1 VHLTV
6 GLRCSTHVVK
16 VPTKHVLQ
24 GARRKSTVH
33 KSTSG
38 SMAASLLAL
47 LSQQTP
53 NLATRKALILTGLQH
68 DFLSP
73 DGKLPVNNLDSG
85 FLKRTKTLIN
95 EFRPYGQVIWIR
107 TEIDTSRHPS
117 DVDEDACNVIT
128 SLDEH
133 VQPSSE
139 DDSEDDASDSE
150 IPQPSRKRKP
160 GKDTSSPV
168 TTQGASKRNQRKSS
182 LDEASTDT
190 PALID
195 EEHFLTET
203 ADREACFIKGTLGAD
218 YAAEVKS
225 NIQPTDLQV
234 TKAYYSAFSS
244 SSLLSTLRMKLI
256 TELYVCGAM
265 TNLNVYATSMDA
277 ARYGIKITLVED
289 CLGYRHKER
298 HDLAIKRLVDIMD
311 ARVTT
316 SDQVIAEMGAGAS
329 ASRSRVTGPTQLH
342 PPTLGANID
351 VAADMLEVASSDDED
366 DEDLLS
372 VRASPPKSHRPL
384 EIKSSRPQDEHLH
397 VVDTGSEPHPQ
408 FQRLATAESN
418 TGAGPSKRTT
428 TDDIERPGQ
437 VETVELEIT
446 RSLNRL
452 GISDEAN
459 RPTATTQT
467 TTNIVNRSPPDQ
479 AANAA
484 GDSKESFPTPSAFLK
499 KQKANIRSALS
510 KIQRRNRKAQA
521 DTMITRQSDQP
532 LFGMDKEEES
542 QSSSIQYDLLPPDR
556 VDGLFHKLKDEV
568 KWQKMHHQ
576 TGEVPRLVCCQGT
589 IDSEGNMPVYRHP
602 SDEPI
607 PLLPWSTTVNE
618 IRQAAEAIAG
628 HELNHA
634 LIQLYRAGTDF
645 ISEHSDKT
653 LDIRPDSFIVNAS
666 FGAER
671 VMRLRTKRS
680 PQNTTASSTTE
691 ASSQQHSTSRTTHRV
706 RLPHNSALLM
716 SLETNA
722 RYLHSI
728 HADKRPAS
736 ELTPAEKAYDGQRI
750 SLTFRHIGTYLD
762 AKSEYIWGQGATG
775 KERENARK
783 VINGDAVE
791 VEKLVRGFGAENAA
805 AEVALAEWYGCGSD
819 VLHLK

>member
-1 VHLTV
+1 
-6 GLRCSTHVVK
+6 
-16 VPTKHVLQ
+16 
-24 GARRKSTVH
+24 
-33 KSTSG
+33 
-38 SMAASLLAL
+38 MAAALLAL

-53 NLATRKALILTGLQH
+53 NLATRKALILTGFQH

-85 FLKRTKTLIN
+85 FLKRTKKLIN
-95 EFRPYGQVIWIR
+95 EFRSHGDVIWIR
-107 TEIDTSRHPS
+107 TEIDASRHPS

-133 VQPSSE
+133 DQSNSD
-139 DDSEDDASDSE
+139 DDSEDDASDSDTA
-150 IPQPSRKRKP
+150 QPSRKRKP

-168 TTQGASKRNQRKSS
+168 ATQGASKRTQRKSS
-182 LDEASTDT
+182 LDEASTDHSV
-190 PALID
+190 PVD
-195 EEHFLTET
+195 EEHFLTQT
-203 ADREACFIKGTLGAD
+203 ADREACFIKGTLGAE
-218 YAAEVKS
+218 YASEVKS
-225 NIQPTDLQV
+225 SVQPTDLQV

-244 SSLLSTLRMKLI
+244 TSLLSTLRMKLI

-289 CLGYRHKER
+289 CLGYRLKER

-329 ASRSRVTGPTQLH
+329 SSRARVTEPTNTH
-342 PPTLGANID
+342 NTLGANID
-351 VAADMLEVASSDDED
+351 AAADMLEVASSDDED

-372 VRASPPKSHRPL
+372 VRASPSKSHGPL
-384 EIKSSRPQDEHLH
+384 EIKDSRPQDEHLH
-397 VVDTGSEPHPQ
+397 VVDTGSDSHSQ
-408 FQRLATAESN
+408 LQRNASAESS
-418 TGAGPSKRTT
+418 TGTVTRQRTSK
-428 TDDIERPGQ
+428 DNIERPGQ
-437 VETVELEIT
+437 VEAVELEIT
-446 RSLNRL
+446 RPLNRL
-452 GISDEAN
+452 AISQEAI
-459 RPTATTQT
+459 RPTATAQSM
-467 TTNIVNRSPPDQ
+467 TNMTNRNSPDQ

-484 GDSKESFPTPSAFLK
+484 SDSTKSFPPSTTSLK
-499 KQKANIRSALS
+499 KQQANIRNALS

-521 DTMITRQSDQP
+521 DSMIERQTNQP
-532 LFGMDKEEES
+532 LFGVNKEEES
-542 QSSSIQYDLLPPDR
+542 QRSSIQYDLLPPDR
-556 VDGLFHKLKDEV
+556 VDGLFHKLKEEV

-589 IDSEGNMPVYRHP
+589 IDSEGDMPVYRHP
-602 SDEPI
+602 SDETI
-607 PLLPWSTTVNE
+607 PLLPWTKTVDE

-634 LIQLYRAGTDF
+634 LIQLYRAGTDY

-680 PQNTTASSTTE
+680 RNTPSTEPSTQDPQ
-691 ASSQQHSTSRTTHRV
+691 SRTTHRV

-722 RYLHSI
+722 QYLHSI
-728 HADKRPAS
+728 NADKRLAS
-736 ELTPAEKAYDGQRI
+736 ELTPAEKAYEGQRI

-762 AKSEYIWGQGATG
+762 AKSEHIWGQGAMA
-775 KERENARK
+775 KEREDARK
-783 VINGDAVE
+783 VINGDAKAVDE
-791 VEKLVRGFGAENAA
+791 LVKGFGAENAA
-805 AEVALAEWYGCGSD
+805 SEVAWAEFYGGGSD

>member
-1 VHLTV
+1 
-6 GLRCSTHVVK
+6 
-16 VPTKHVLQ
+16 
-24 GARRKSTVH
+24 
-33 KSTSG
+33 
-38 SMAASLLAL
+38 MAASLLAL
-47 LSQQTP
+47 LSQQSP
-53 NLATRKALILTGLQH
+53 NLQTRKALIVTGLQH

-73 DGKLPVNNLDSG
+73 NGKLPVNNLDSG

-95 EFRPYGQVIWIR
+95 EFRPHGQIIWIR
-107 TEIDTSRHPS
+107 TEIDASRHPS

-133 VQPSSE
+133 DQASSG
-139 DDSEDDASDSE
+139 DDSEDDASDSDTA
-150 IPQPSRKRKP
+150 QPSRKRKP

-168 TTQGASKRNQRKSS
+168 AIQGASKRNQRKSS
-182 LDEASTDT
+182 LDEAYADASA
-190 PALID
+190 PVD
-195 EEHFLTET
+195 EEHFLTQIPG
-203 ADREACFIKGTLGAD
+203 REACFIKGTLGAD

-225 NIQPTDLQV
+225 SIQPTDLQV

-244 SSLLSTLRMKLI
+244 TSLLSTLRMKLI

-289 CLGYRHKER
+289 CLGYRQKER
-298 HDLAIKRLVDIMD
+298 HDLAIKRLVNIMD
-311 ARVTT
+311 ARTTT
-316 SDQVIAEMGAGAS
+316 SDQVMAEMGAGTS
-329 ASRSRVTGPTQLH
+329 TSRPKVTEPTQTHNL
-342 PPTLGANID
+342 LGANID
-351 VAADMLEVASSDDED
+351 AAGDMLEVASSDDED

-372 VRASPPKSHRPL
+372 VRASPSKSPGPL
-384 EIKSSRPQDEHLH
+384 EIKGSRPQDEHLH
-397 VVDTGSEPHPQ
+397 VVDTGSEQHPQ
-408 FQRLATAESN
+408 FQRLAPAHSS
-418 TGAGPSKRTT
+418 TGAGTSQRTAA
-428 TDDIERPGQ
+428 DDIERPGQ
-437 VETVELEIT
+437 VETVELEIS

-452 GISDEAN
+452 DISDKATQ
-459 RPTATTQT
+459 PTGTAQTTIATT
-467 TTNIVNRSPPDQ
+467 NRSAKDQ
-479 AANAA
+479 TVSAADDSAQMLSTSA
-484 GDSKESFPTPSAFLK
+484 GSQK
-499 KQKANIRSALS
+499 KQKAKMRNALS

-521 DTMITRQSDQP
+521 DNMITRQTHQP
-532 LFGMDKEEES
+532 LFGVEKEEES
-542 QSSSIQYDLLPPDR
+542 QGSSIQYDLLPPDH
-556 VDGLFHKLKDEV
+556 VDGSFHKLKEEV

-589 IDSEGNMPVYRHP
+589 IDSEGDMPVYRHP
-602 SDEPI
+602 SDETI
-607 PLLPWSTTVNE
+607 PLLPWSKSVNE
-618 IRQAAEAIAG
+618 IRLAAEAIAG

-653 LDIRPDSFIVNAS
+653 LDIRPDGFIVNAS

-680 PQNTTASSTTE
+680 HSKSSAELSTQD
-691 ASSQQHSTSRTTHRV
+691 SQQRTTHRI

-722 RYLHSI
+722 QYLHSI
-728 HADKRPAS
+728 NADKRPAS

-775 KERENARK
+775 KDREDARK
-783 VINGDAVE
+783 VINGDARE
-791 VEKLVRGFGAENAA
+791 VDKLVRGFVAENAA
-805 AEVALAEWYGCGSD
+805 AEVKWTEWYGGGSD

>member
-1 VHLTV
+1 
-6 GLRCSTHVVK
+6 
-16 VPTKHVLQ
+16 
-24 GARRKSTVH
+24 
-33 KSTSG
+33 
-38 SMAASLLAL
+38 MAESLLAL

-95 EFRPYGQVIWIR
+95 EFRPHGQIIWIR
-107 TEIDTSRHPS
+107 TEIDASRHPS
-117 DVDEDACNVIT
+117 DLDEDACNVIT

-133 VQPSSE
+133 EQPSSE
-139 DDSEDDASDSE
+139 DDSEDDASDSNA
-150 IPQPSRKRKP
+150 PQLSRKRKP

-190 PALID
+190 PAPID

-225 NIQPTDLQV
+225 YIQPTDLQV

-277 ARYGIKITLVED
+277 ARYGIKIILVED

-329 ASRSRVTGPTQLH
+329 ASRSRVTGPAQLH
-342 PPTLGANID
+342 PTLGANID
-351 VAADMLEVASSDDED
+351 AAADMLEVASSDDED

-372 VRASPPKSHRPL
+372 VRASPSKSNKPS
-384 EIKSSRPQDEHLH
+384 ETKGSRPQDEHLH

-408 FQRLATAESN
+408 FQRLATAKSN
-418 TGAGPSKRTT
+418 TGAGSSQRTT
-428 TDDIERPGQ
+428 ADDIERPGQ

-459 RPTATTQT
+459 RPTATTQIAT
-467 TTNIVNRSPPDQ
+467 KIVNRSPPDQ
-479 AANAA
+479 AANST
-484 GDSKESFPTPSAFLK
+484 GDSKQSLPSSPASQK
-499 KQKANIRSALS
+499 KQKAKIRSALS
-510 KIQRRNRKAQA
+510 KIQRRNRKAQE
-521 DTMITRQSDQP
+521 DSMIARQSDQP
-532 LFGMDKEEES
+532 LFGVDKEEES
-542 QSSSIQYDLLPPDR
+542 QGSSIQYDLLPPDR
-556 VDGLFHKLKDEV
+556 VDGLFHRLKDEV

-589 IDSEGNMPVYRHP
+589 IDSGGNMPIYRHP
-602 SDEPI
+602 SDETI
-607 PLLPWSTTVNE
+607 PLLPWSKTVDE

-653 LDIRPDSFIVNAS
+653 LDIRPGSFIVNAS

-671 VMRLRTKRS
+671 VMRLRTKRV
-680 PQNTTASSTTE
+680 QNTTELSTQE
-691 ASSQQHSTSRTTHRV
+691 PQQRTTHRV

-716 SLETNA
+716 SLDTNA
-722 RYLHSI
+722 QYLHSI
-728 HADKRPAS
+728 NADKRPVS
-736 ELTPAEKAYDGQRI
+736 ELTSAEKAYDGQRI

-775 KERENARK
+775 KEREDARK

-791 VEKLVRGFGAENAA
+791 VDKLVRGFGAENAA
-805 AEVALAEWYGCGSD
+805 AEIAWAEWYGGGSD

>member
-1 VHLTV
+1 
-6 GLRCSTHVVK
+6 
-16 VPTKHVLQ
+16 
-24 GARRKSTVH
+24 
-33 KSTSG
+33 
-38 SMAASLLAL
+38 MAEALLAL

-53 NLATRKALILTGLQH
+53 NLQTRKALILTGLQH

-73 DGKLPVNNLDSG
+73 NGKLPVNNLDSG

-95 EFRPYGQVIWIR
+95 EFRPHGQIIWIR
-107 TEIDTSRHPS
+107 TEIDASRHPS

-133 VQPSSE
+133 DQASSE
-139 DDSEDDASDSE
+139 DDSEDDASD
-150 IPQPSRKRKP
+150 PDTAQPSRKRKP

-168 TTQGASKRNQRKSS
+168 ETQGASKRSQRKSS
-182 LDEASTDT
+182 LDEAYTDDQA
-190 PALID
+190 PVD

-203 ADREACFIKGTLGAD
+203 LDREACFIKGTLGAD

-225 NIQPTDLQV
+225 SVQPTDLQV

-244 SSLLSTLRMKLI
+244 TSLLSTLRMKLI

-289 CLGYRHKER
+289 CLGYRQKDR
-298 HDLAIKRLVDIMD
+298 HDLAIKRLVNIMD
-311 ARVTT
+311 AHVTT
-316 SDQVIAEMGAGAS
+316 SDQVIAEMGAGTS
-329 ASRSRVTGPTQLH
+329 KSRPRVTEPTQAH
-342 PPTLGANID
+342 TTLGANID
-351 VAADMLEVASSDDED
+351 AAADMLEVASSDDED
-366 DEDLLS
+366 EEDLLS
-372 VRASPPKSHRPL
+372 VRASPSKSQRPL
-384 EIKSSRPQDEHLH
+384 EIKGSNPQDEHLH
-397 VVDTGSEPHPQ
+397 VVDTGSETNPQ
-408 FQRLATAESN
+408 SRRYASAESN
-418 TGAGPSKRTT
+418 TGVGTRQRTT
-428 TDDIERPGQ
+428 TDDIERPSQ

-446 RSLNRL
+446 RSLNHL
-452 GISDEAN
+452 GILDVAT
-459 RPTATTQT
+459 RPTTTAQT
-467 TTNIVNRSPPDQ
+467 TINTTNRSPKDQ
-479 AANAA
+479 TVSAA
-484 GDSKESFPTPSAFLK
+484 GDSAQMLPTSAASQK
-499 KQKANIRSALS
+499 KQKAKIRNALS

-521 DTMITRQSDQP
+521 ENMVIRQTHQP
-532 LFGMDKEEES
+532 LFGVDKKEES
-542 QSSSIQYDLLPPDR
+542 QGSNIQYDLLPPDR
-556 VDGLFHKLKDEV
+556 VDGLFQKLRDEV

-589 IDSEGNMPVYRHP
+589 IDSEGDMPVYRHP
-602 SDEPI
+602 SDETI
-607 PLLPWSTTVNE
+607 ALLPWSETVDE
-618 IRQAAEAIAG
+618 IRQAAEAVVG

-671 VMRLRTKRS
+671 VMRLHTKR
-680 PQNTTASSTTE
+680 PQNTPSTE
-691 ASSQQHSTSRTTHRV
+691 RSTQDPQPRTTHRV

-722 RYLHSI
+722 QYLHSI
-728 HADKRPAS
+728 NADKRPAS
-736 ELTPAEKAYDGQRI
+736 ELTLTEKAYDGQRI

-775 KERENARK
+775 KEREDARK
-783 VINGDAVE
+783 VINGDARE

-805 AEVALAEWYGCGSD
+805 AEVAWVEWYGGGSD

>member
-1 VHLTV
+1 
-6 GLRCSTHVVK
+6 
-16 VPTKHVLQ
+16 
-24 GARRKSTVH
+24 
-33 KSTSG
+33 
-38 SMAASLLAL
+38 MAASLLAL

-95 EFRPYGQVIWIR
+95 EFRPHGQVIWIR
-107 TEIDTSRHPS
+107 TEIDASRHPS
-117 DVDEDACNVIT
+117 DLDEDACNVIT

-133 VQPSSE
+133 EQPSSE

-150 IPQPSRKRKP
+150 TPQPSRKRKP

-190 PALID
+190 PAPID

-203 ADREACFIKGTLGAD
+203 ANREACFIKGTLGAD

-225 NIQPTDLQV
+225 YIQPTDLQV

-316 SDQVIAEMGAGAS
+316 SDQVMAEMGAGAT
-329 ASRSRVTGPTQLH
+329 ASRSRVTGPTQLQ
-342 PPTLGANID
+342 PTLGANID
-351 VAADMLEVASSDDED
+351 AAADMLEVASSDDED

-372 VRASPPKSHRPL
+372 VRASPSKSNRPS
-384 EIKSSRPQDEHLH
+384 ETKGSRPQDEHLH
-397 VVDTGSEPHPQ
+397 EVDTGSEPHPQ

-418 TGAGPSKRTT
+418 TGAGPSQRTA

-437 VETVELEIT
+437 VETVELEIA

-467 TTNIVNRSPPDQ
+467 TTKIVNRSDPDQ
-479 AANAA
+479 AATAA
-484 GDSKESFPTPSAFLK
+484 GDSKQSLPTSPASQK
-499 KQKANIRSALS
+499 KQKAKIRSALS
-510 KIQRRNRKAQA
+510 RIQRRNRKAQT
-521 DTMITRQSDQP
+521 DSMIARQSDQP
-532 LFGMDKEEES
+532 LFGVDKEEES
-542 QSSSIQYDLLPPDR
+542 QDSSIQYDLLSPDR
-556 VDGLFHKLKDEV
+556 VDGLFLKLKEEV

-589 IDSEGNMPVYRHP
+589 IDFEGNMPIYRHP
-602 SDEPI
+602 SDETI
-607 PLLPWSTTVNE
+607 PLLPWSKTVDE
-618 IRQAAEAIAG
+618 IRLAAEAIAG

-680 PQNTTASSTTE
+680 PQNTTTSSSAE
-691 ASSQQHSTSRTTHRV
+691 ASTQQQHSTSRTTHRI

-722 RYLHSI
+722 QYLHSI
-728 HADKRPAS
+728 NADKRPSS

-775 KERENARK
+775 KEREDARK
-783 VINGDAVE
+783 VINGDAAE
-791 VEKLVRGFGAENAA
+791 VDKLVRGFGAENAA
-805 AEVALAEWYGCGSD
+805 AEIAWAEWYGGGSD